1 MSTKPTQKMF
11 DETTEEDLEQGIAEA
26 GRLLENRYIVRFP
39 DLWVRFPNKHIYSI
53 PLNPPKR
60 VLQEIADMTPVEQ
73 MTHLIAAGD
82 EDLRRRLDD
91 EDDLPL
97 VALSY
102 KYAEIL
108 AKVQG
113 ASLGKYS
120 PSSH

>member
-26 GRLLENRYIVRFP
+26 GRLLENKYIVRFP

-73 MTHLIAAGD
+73 MTHLIAGGD

-91 EDDLPL
+91 EDDLPI
-97 VALSY
+97 VSLSY

-108 AKVQG
+108 TKVQG

>member
-73 MTHLIAAGD
+73 MTHLIAGGD

-91 EDDLPL
+91 EDDLPI
-97 VALSY
+97 VSLSY

-108 AKVQG
+108 TKVQG

-120 PSSH
+120 PSSR

>member
-26 GRLLENRYIVRFP
+26 GRLLENKYIVRFP
-39 DLWVRFPNKHIYSI
+39 DLWVRFPNKHTYSI

-73 MTHLIAAGD
+73 MTHLIAGGD
-82 EDLRRRLDD
+82 EELAHKLDD

-97 VALSY
+97 VSLSY

-108 AKVQG
+108 TKVQG

-120 PSSH
+120 PSSR

>member
-1 MSTKPTQKMF
+1 MSTKPTLKMF
-11 DETTEEDLEQGIAEA
+11 DDFSDHDLEQAITEA
-26 GRLLENRYIVRFP
+26 GRMLENKYIVRFP